1 MNENSLG
8 ISQQTIISN
17 ARDEIVPA
25 KRFLQYF
32 ASLSATLGA
41 LASGMVL
48 GWTSS
53 AGPDGI
59 NLQTV
64 YNIPISADE
73 FSWIGS
79 LTALGSLSMSIPI
92 GILTDLIGRKYSM
105 LLMVVPFTVG
115 WLLIILANTVPMF
128 YIGRFITGISGGAFC
143 VVAPMYTAEIAESS
157 IRGSL
162 GSYFQLLLT
171 VGILL
176 SYSLGIAMNMRY
188 LSIVSAIMPLIFFC
202 VFVFMPETPI
212 YYLKKGND
220 QSARESLIKLRG
232 VEYDV
237 DNELQ
242 AQREVLEE
250 TRNRKISFLA
260 SLKSKAALKGFV
272 IAYGLMFF
280 QQFSGVNTVI
290 FYASDIFEQTG
301 ADLEPSLSSIIVGAM
316 QVIAVFVSTLII
328 DRLGRRILLLGSI
341 IFMFLSSFTLGLY
354 FYLVQVHVDVNSI
367 KWLPL
372 TAVCL
377 FIIMFSLGFG
387 PIPWMMVGEIFAPE
401 VKGIAASSASLLN
414 WLLVF
419 IITKF
424 YNDLKLS
431 INISGTFWLFSGVC
445 AVGIFFVY
453 FLVPETKGKSLE
465 EIQREFNDS

>member
-1 MNENSLG
+1 MNKKNLG

-17 ARDEIVPA
+17 TEDEIVPA
-25 KRFLQYF
+25 KKLLQYV

-41 LASGMVL
+41 LAFGMVL

-53 AGPDGI
+53 AGPNGI
-59 NLQTV
+59 SLQSV
-64 YNIPISADE
+64 YKIPISPDE

-79 LTALGSLSMSIPI
+79 LTALGSLAMSIPI
-92 GILTDLIGRKYSM
+92 GILTDLIGRKYAM
-105 LLMVVPFTVG
+105 LLMVIPFTIG
-115 WLLIILANTVPMF
+115 WLLIILANSVSMF

-143 VVAPMYTAEIAESS
+143 VAAPMYTAEIAESS

-176 SYSLGIAMNMRY
+176 SYSLGTVLDMRN

-202 VFVFMPETPI
+202 IFMFMPETPI
-212 YYLKKGND
+212 YYLKKGNEE
-220 QSARESLIKLRG
+220 SARKSLIRLRG
-232 VEYDV
+232 VEYDI
-237 DNELQ
+237 DSELQ
-242 AQREVLEE
+242 TQREALEE
-250 TRNRKISFLA
+250 TRNRKVSFLT
-260 SLKSKAALKGFV
+260 SFKSKAALKGFI

-301 ADLEPSLSSIIVGAM
+301 ADIDPQYSSIIVGAM
-316 QVIAVFVSTLII
+316 QVIAVFVSTLVI

-341 IFMFLSSFTLGLY
+341 ILMFLTSFTLGLY
-354 FYLVQVHVDVNSI
+354 FYLTQIEVDVNSI
-367 KWLPL
+367 KWMPL
-372 TAVCL
+372 TSVCI

-387 PIPWMMVGEIFAPE
+387 PIPWMMVGEIFTPE
-401 VKGIAASSASLLN
+401 VKGIAASSASFLN
-414 WLLVF
+414 WLLAF

-424 YNDLKLS
+424 YNDLKVK

-453 FLVPETKGKSLE
+453 FLVPETKGKSLK
-465 EIQREFNDS
+465 EIQREFNAS